1 MQHSISTTDIKAIV
15 GYLEAYIAKMSSE
28 PRLTTREINKVRR
41 ATLLLNKLKK
51 NYHHERFIHSIYII
65 LRHH

>member
-15 GYLEAYIAKMSSE
+15 GFEIAYIAKMSSE
-28 PRLTTREINKVRR
+28 LRLTTREINKVRR

-51 NYHHERFIHSIYII
+51 KLSS
-65 LRHH
+65 